1 MERKIL
7 LLGGSAGGF
16 SVILNILKAL
26 KRPIPLPIIVIVH
39 RNPKYASSIED
50 TLSKALLQ
58 KVKTADDKETIENG
72 TIYFAPAGYH
82 LLIEPDYS
90 FSLDISE
97 PVQYSR
103 PSIDV
108 TFESAAEI
116 YKENCTAILFSGA
129 NHDGAQGLLMIKKYG
144 GKTYVQDPLDAE
156 VPIMPQSA
164 IDLNAQDE
172 ILSITEIK
180 DYIIQLT
187 QSCI

>member
-7 LLGGSAGGF
+7 LLAGSAGGF

-26 KRPIPLPIIVIVH
+26 ERPIQVPVVVIVH
-39 RNPKYASSIED
+39 RNPKYASSIEE
-50 TLSKALLQ
+50 TLSKTLVQ
-58 KVKTADDKETIENG
+58 RIKTADDKESIEDG

-129 NHDGAQGLLMIKKYG
+129 NQDGAAGLLVIKQYG
-144 GKTYVQDPLDAE
+144 GTTYVQDPDTAE
-156 VPIMPQSA
+156 VPMMPEAA
-164 IDLNAQDE
+164 IQLHAHDK
-172 ILSITEIK
+172 ILSIEAIK
-180 DYIIQLT
+180 NYIEQFT
-187 QSCI
+187 

>member
-7 LLGGSAGGF
+7 LLAGSAGGF

-26 KRPIPLPIIVIVH
+26 KRPIQVPVVVIIH
-39 RNPKYASSIED
+39 RNPKYASSIEE
-50 TLSKALLQ
+50 TLSKALSQ
-58 KVKTADDKETIENG
+58 RIKTADDKERIEDG

-129 NHDGAQGLLMIKKYG
+129 NSDGAAGLLMIKQHG
-144 GKTYVQDPLDAE
+144 GKTYVQDPASAE
-156 VPIMPQSA
+156 VPIMPEAA
-164 IDLNAQDE
+164 IQLNAQGK
-172 ILSITEIK
+172 ILSIEAIK
-180 DYIIQLT
+180 NYIEQLT
-187 QSCI
+187 